1 MASAWHAE
9 GNADMN
15 KIAYV
20 LAALGMVGAL
30 TACTAGS
37 IGSSATGSGA
47 SSAPA
52 PTGTE
57 VIRAS
62 ATNLDATSVTV
73 KASGVFTDTGTLKLP
88 IRDQRTITFTF
99 TRGNLVVLNATGP
112 TAGPLHVNK
121 ATCAFSQTVT
131 GTYRVLAANST
142 GRYAGATG
150 HGTYTLNP
158 SGIAPK
164 TSGGACNTSSNA
176 TPAKARLT
184 VRLRGPLTL
193 NTGN

>member
-1 MASAWHAE
+1 
-9 GNADMN
+9 MN
-15 KIAYV
+15 KIAYA
-20 LAALGMVGAL
+20 LAAVGAVGAL

-37 IGSSATGSGA
+37 TGSSATGSGA
-47 SSAPA
+47 SSTPPPA
-52 PTGTE
+52 GPGTE

-99 TRGNLVVLNATGP
+99 TRGSLVVLNATGP

-164 TSGGACNTSSNA
+164 TSEGTCNTGSNA
-176 TPAKARLT
+176 TSAKARLT

-193 NTGN
+193 KAGN